1 MLDRDVG
8 GARGARARCGGGA
21 TGTAERCD
29 GARVECRSSRD
40 ESRDADGAVV
50 RGAASRVCLS
60 ACARF
65 FIFHS
70 SYARLAREAERLGW
84 NFELATTY

>member
-40 ESRDADGAVV
+40 ESRVDADGTVV

-60 ACARF
+60 LCDIFQISYSSTSCAREGV
-65 FIFHS
+65 I
-70 SYARLAREAERLGW
+70 
-84 NFELATTY
+84 

>member
-50 RGAASRVCLS
+50 RGAASRVCL
-60 ACARF
+60 CE
-65 FIFHS
+65 IFQIS
-70 SYARLAREAERLGW
+70 
-84 NFELATTY
+84 

>member
-50 RGAASRVCLS
+50 RGAASAVARVPVRDFS
-60 ACARF
+60 D
-65 FIFHS
+65 FI
-70 SYARLAREAERLGW
+70 ARLARELGR
-84 NFELATTY
+84 